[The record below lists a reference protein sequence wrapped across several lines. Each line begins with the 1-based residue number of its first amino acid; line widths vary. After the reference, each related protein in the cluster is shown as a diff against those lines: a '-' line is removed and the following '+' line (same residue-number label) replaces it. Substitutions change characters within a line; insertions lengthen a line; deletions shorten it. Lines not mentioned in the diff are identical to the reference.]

1 MYQKKYSTA
10 SGNGSSKQQAASEI
24 LHFQCMNLELA
35 VSQGRLNLCHKAIR
49 TGCSSSENT

>member
-10 SGNGSSKQQAASEI
+10 SGNSSSKQQAASEI

-35 VSQGRLNLCHKAIR
+35 VSQGRLNLCHKAIK